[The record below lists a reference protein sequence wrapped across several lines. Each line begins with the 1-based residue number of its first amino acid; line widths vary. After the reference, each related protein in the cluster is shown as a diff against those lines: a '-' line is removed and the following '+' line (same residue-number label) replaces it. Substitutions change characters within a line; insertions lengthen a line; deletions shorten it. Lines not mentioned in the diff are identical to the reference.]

1 MYNRNFFSLEI
12 SLSGKENLKKNLY
25 NRYFN
30 VFMLLFLNY
39 ILICFHK
46 TAHFSNK
53 VFKFGN

>member
-30 VFMLLFLNY
+30 VFMFLFLNY
-39 ILICFHK
+39 ILICFYK
-46 TAHFSNK
+46 IAYFFNK